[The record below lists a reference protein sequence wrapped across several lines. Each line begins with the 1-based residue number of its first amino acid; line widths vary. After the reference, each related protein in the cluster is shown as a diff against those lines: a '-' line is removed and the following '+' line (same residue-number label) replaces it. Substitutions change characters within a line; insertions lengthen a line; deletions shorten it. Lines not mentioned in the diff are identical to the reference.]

1 MRMFQSRKTKEYI
14 TPEYTK
20 DWSNAGYELEY
31 IGNRL
36 DAVREIL
43 AELGPVG
50 KKKKPTWAQRH
61 WSQVEN
67 NLLTR
72 WHMTLM
78 LKDTGLKQIGRM
90 NKYSIDRD
98 WWEGSEEIKMNLP
111 VFSIFDNMF
120 DNLGLQHRLEESWA
134 KAQELKVQKA
144 RQGLA

>member
-20 DWSNAGYELEY
+20 DWANAGYELEY

-67 NLLTR
+67 NLLTK

-78 LKDTGLKQIGRM
+78 LKDTGLKQIGKM

-98 WWEGSEEIKMNLP
+98 WWEPSDEIRSPIP
-111 VFSIFDNMF
+111 VPAFMENWGNHSD
-120 DNLGLQHRLEESWA
+120 LEQSWA
-134 KAQELKVQKA
+134 NAQERKLQRA
-144 RQGLA
+144 RQGLG